1 MEKIKVAVVGA
12 AGKMGQ
18 EVLRTLLQ
26 QDDMD
31 LVAAVDPN
39 REGEDVGS
47 LIGSEPLHFKCLPSI
62 PQLDT
67 IKPDVLIDFTTPA
80 VVKGNAREAL
90 EMGIHCVV
98 GTTGMTHNDLQD
110 LDNLALSKERGIV
123 VAPNFAIG
131 AILLMRFAQEA
142 ARYFPDAEIIEL
154 HHNQKLDAPSGTAI
168 KTAEAM
174 IDARDGFG
182 VDNTPS
188 NEKIKG
194 VRGGEIG
201 GIRIH
206 SVRLPGLV
214 AHQEVLFGGLGQTLT
229 LRHDSLSRESF
240 MPGVMLAVR
249 KVTELK
255 GLVYGLEHL
264 L

>member
-1 MEKIKVAVVGA
+1 MSRIKVAVVGA
-12 AGKMGQ
+12 AGKMGIQ
-18 EVLRTLLQ
+18 VLKTIDE
-26 QDDMD
+26 QDDME

-39 REGEDVGS
+39 REGEDVGA
-47 LIGSEPLHFKCLPSI
+47 LMGTEPMHVKCLASVA
-62 PQLDT
+62 QLADVA
-67 IKPDVLIDFTTPA
+67 PDVMIDFTTPA
-80 VVKGNAREAL
+80 VVKANARQAL
-90 EMGIHCVV
+90 ELGIHCVV
-98 GTTGMTHNDLQD
+98 GTTGMTQNDLQE
-110 LDNLALSKERGIV
+110 LDDLALSKEVGIV
-123 VAPNFAIG
+123 MAPNFAIG

-142 ARYFPDAEIIEL
+142 SRYFPDAEIIEL

-174 IDARDGFG
+174 IDARDG
-182 VDNTPS
+182 VELTS
-188 NEKIKG
+188 VASSEKIKG
-194 VRGGEIG
+194 VRGGELG

-214 AHQEVLFGGLGQTLT
+214 AHEEVIFGGLGQILT
-229 LRHDSLSRESF
+229 LRHDSISRESF